1 MLEGWA
7 EVKEFSKGGE
17 GLTWEGH
24 CTAEGLKYE
33 TGIVPEVAPCL
44 EAWCGWWECSQRG
57 QILKSLLCLAE
68 HSDFILKVIGVF

>member
-7 EVKEFSKGGE
+7 EVKEFRKGGE

-33 TGIVPEVAPCL
+33 TGIVPEVAPC
-44 EAWCGWWECSQRG
+44 R
-57 QILKSLLCLAE
+57 K
-68 HSDFILKVIGVF
+68 HGVGGGNVHKGAKY